1 MPSSP
6 VASLWPSLTQPPY
19 SKYLSYNEDIKMEHK
34 QVGRRA
40 VNSCFKSHNQTMRIV
55 LIVSASFVCG
65 VVVTYCALKWITCQQ
80 GKGHSSVATANRD
93 SDQVSV
99 TVSVILSA
107 MFPCV
112 IRYGCLSFNIR

>member
-34 QVGRRA
+34 QVGRRTA
-40 VNSCFKSHNQTMRIV
+40 NSCFKRHNQAIRIV

-65 VVVTYCALKWITCQQ
+65 VIVTYCALKWTYRQ
-80 GKGHSSVATANRD
+80 GKVQPSVATANPN

-99 TVSVILSA
+99 TVFIGLPV
-107 MFPCV
+107 
-112 IRYGCLSFNIR
+112 